1 MDGGAELVRTLVRLR
16 REARSGSLTV
26 DAGGVRT
33 WVHLERGVPV
43 FAEGGARRDDL
54 GSVLRDEGLID
65 DLAFRAI
72 VQRVTEGFVDNE
84 AARFGEIAVSL
95 GYVSEAQVNAALSAQ
110 LERKLLECMSHRA
123 VESEFRDEEELD
135 VTLSTY
141 PCNIET
147 LTLSAVGTV
156 FDPPRVQTILS
167 PYLLGYL
174 RLEAPAKTVSERL
187 GLDAE
192 GARLLRAI
200 DGARPTVEVMGAT
213 GMEPARAT
221 HLVTA
226 LLLLDL
232 ASAPPE
238 PSRARMQREDT
249 GRVEL
254 PHARDGVS
262 VAAPA
267 SEHPQPAK
275 RPRPS
280 PEALRQRARLVAA
293 RLARHKPQRTVAPP
307 VAPSPARHDTQDKRA
322 AARARAAAIAERFER
337 QHGLVPSA
345 ARHTTQPAMAAAIPD
360 WQRDLEH
367 GLELATQ
374 GAYVKAQALLAEVEA
389 ASAGDARARVSFARR
404 FAEHQTLDD
413 TRGQEVIGRGLM
425 KEAKKLLRQDKHW
438 AFAHFVLAKLRLAD
452 GDEEGAARSFKNA
465 ATLEPQNIHVQR
477 YHRILQRRMKK

>member
-54 GSVLRDEGLID
+54 GSVLRDEELID
-65 DLAFRAI
+65 DVAFRAI

-110 LERKLLECMSHRA
+110 LERKLLECMSHRS

-135 VTLSTY
+135 ATLSTY

-156 FDPPRVQTILS
+156 FDPPRVQAILN

-174 RLEAPAKTVSERL
+174 RLEAPVKVVSERL
-187 GLDAE
+187 GLDPE

-226 LLLLDL
+226 LLLLGL

-238 PSRARMQREDT
+238 PSRARIGVSSSHGT
-249 GRVEL
+249 GRL
-254 PHARDGVS
+254 DC
-262 VAAPA
+262 
-267 SEHPQPAK
+267 
-275 RPRPS
+275 
-280 PEALRQRARLVAA
+280 
-293 RLARHKPQRTVAPP
+293 RHGQL
-307 VAPSPARHDTQDKRA
+307 RA
-322 AARARAAAIAERFER
+322 A
-337 QHGLVPSA
+337 
-345 ARHTTQPAMAAAIPD
+345 
-360 WQRDLEH
+360 
-367 GLELATQ
+367 
-374 GAYVKAQALLAEVEA
+374 
-389 ASAGDARARVSFARR
+389 
-404 FAEHQTLDD
+404 
-413 TRGQEVIGRGLM
+413 
-425 KEAKKLLRQDKHW
+425 
-438 AFAHFVLAKLRLAD
+438 
-452 GDEEGAARSFKNA
+452 
-465 ATLEPQNIHVQR
+465 
-477 YHRILQRRMKK
+477 LQ